1 MAKSSGFFT
10 VRNGSTKSHTYAVYG
25 GKQITKSRMGK
36 MTNPSTESQILSR
49 IVAKSCM
56 TSWHVLEPFSYN
68 MFQNIPYGNKTKD
81 RFLAVN
87 SYIQK
92 RDMYLDKDAS
102 NFATYEDSGKP
113 HAMPSHF
120 RISEG
125 SLMPLSNKLY
135 NVGENWKIGVDG
147 DFTWENWRRIL
158 GVKEDAI
165 LSYVVMHMSYGLM
178 FTRWFIPKYLSGN
191 MQMNTQLKMQQYGV
205 IKWFPYIDLKG
216 HTINWIYAD
225 SSGNYFDAYSFS
237 GRGYVISERRRGK
250 WHHSTCELTLDP
262 DARDACTYKRA
273 LEEWP
278 KTVKNTYTDDTIWV
292 VPMK

>member
-36 MTNPSTESQILSR
+36 MTNPNTESQILSR

-68 MFQNIPYGNKTKD
+68 MFQNIPYGNKSKD

-92 RDMYLDKDAS
+92 RDMYLEKDPS
-102 NFATYEDSGKP
+102 NFAEYGDDGKP
-113 HAMPSHF
+113 IPTPSHY

-125 SLMPLSNKLY
+125 SLMPLSTKLY
-135 NVGENWKIGVDG
+135 DVSYPGIIHIDG
-147 DFTWENWRRIL
+147 DFTWENLRKIL
-158 GVKEDAI
+158 GVKGDAI
-165 LSYVVMHMSYGLM
+165 LSYVVMHISYGLM
-178 FTRWFIPKYLSGN
+178 FTRWYIPKYLNGN
-191 MQMNTQLKMQQYGV
+191 IDLNTQLKMQQYGV
-205 IKWFPYIDLKG
+205 IKWFPYIDLKA
-216 HTINWIYAD
+216 HTINWIYGD
-225 SSGNYFDAYSFS
+225 STGTYSDGYNFS
-237 GRGYVISERRRGK
+237 GRGYVISNRRRGK
-250 WHHSTCELTLDP
+250 WLHSTCELALDP
-262 DARDACTYKRA
+262 DIRNVYNYKRA
-273 LEEWP
+273 LEDWP
-278 KTVKNTYTDDTIWV
+278 KTIKNTYTDDTIWV

>member
-36 MTNPSTESQILSR
+36 MTNPRSESQILSR
-49 IVAKSCM
+49 IIASSCM
-56 TSWHVLEPFSYN
+56 TAWHVLEPFSYN

-92 RDMYLDKDAS
+92 RDMYMEKDPS
-102 NFATYEDSGKP
+102 NFPARDIDGRLIPY
-113 HAMPSHF
+113 PSHF

-125 SLMPLSNKLY
+125 SLMPLSTKY
-135 NVGENWKIGVDG
+135 YDDGEFTKIHVDG
-147 DFTWENWRRIL
+147 DFTWENWRKIL
-158 GVKEDAI
+158 GVSGDAI
-165 LSYVVMHMSYGLM
+165 FSLVQFHLDYGLS
-178 FTRWFIPKYLSGN
+178 FTRWFIPKYLTGKMN
-191 MQMNTQLKMQQYGV
+191 MNGQLKMQQYGKL
-205 IKWFPYIDLKG
+205 KWFPYYELGTHSIMWTFEGADDILEG
-216 HTINWIYAD
+216 GYINCGY
-225 SSGNYFDAYSFS
+225 
-237 GRGYVISERRRGK
+237 GYVISEKRRGK
-250 WHHSTCELTLDP
+250 WLHSTCDMIVERSIRGTCD
-262 DARDACTYKRA
+262 YKRA

-278 KTVKNTYTDDTIWV
+278 KTIKNTYTDDTIWV

>member
-36 MTNPSTESQILSR
+36 MNNPRTESQMLSR

-56 TSWHVLEPFSYN
+56 TAWHVLEPFSYN
-68 MFQNIPYGNKTKD
+68 MFQSFPYGNKTKD

-92 RDMYLDKDAS
+92 RDMFLEKDPS
-102 NFATYEDSGKP
+102 NFDIHVDDGKSVP
-113 HAMPSHF
+113 CPSHF

-125 SLMPLSNKLY
+125 SLMPLSDKY
-135 NVGENWKIGVDG
+135 VDDGEFTKIHVDG

-158 GVKEDAI
+158 GVNGDAVFTFVAWH
-165 LSYVVMHMSYGLM
+165 LSYGLM
-178 FTRWFIPKYLSGN
+178 FTRWFIPKYLKGKMN
-191 MQMNTQLKMQQYGV
+191 MNGKLFMQQYGKY
-205 IKWFPYIDLKG
+205 KWFPYYELNSHSIMWTFEGID
-216 HTINWIYAD
+216 D
-225 SSGNYFDAYSFS
+225 SIGDEFALS

-250 WHHSTCELTLDP
+250 WLHSTCELTLD
-262 DARDACTYKRA
+262 RDLRGVSDYKRA
-273 LEEWP
+273 LAEWP
-278 KTVKNTYTDDTIWV
+278 KSIDNTYTDDTIWV
-292 VPMK
+292 VPM